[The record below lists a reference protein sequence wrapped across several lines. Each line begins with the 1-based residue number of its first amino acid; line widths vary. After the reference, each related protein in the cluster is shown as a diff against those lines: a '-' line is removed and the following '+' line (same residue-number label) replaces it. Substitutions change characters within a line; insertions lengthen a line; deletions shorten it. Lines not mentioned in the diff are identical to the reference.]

1 MYYIKYLV
9 FIITFFLLQNSILH
23 AEKIVYLNIE
33 KIMKTSKAGK
43 SIIKRINQ
51 TNEENLKKFKKIEE
65 DLKNDEQDLIA
76 KKNILSEEEFKK
88 KFDLLKKKI
97 NDYKILR
104 QNSIQ
109 DITTKRRNAS
119 SEFFKKINPILGKYA
134 ADNDISFIL
143 QKKNIIMG
151 KTELDITDDVL
162 KIIDK
167 EVSKIKFE

>member
-1 MYYIKYLV
+1 MNYIKYLTLIIV
-9 FIITFFLLQNSILH
+9 FFFLQNSHLL
-23 AEKIVYLNIE
+23 AEKIVYLNMEI
-33 KIMKTSKAGK
+33 IMKTSKVGK
-43 SIIKRINQ
+43 SIIKKINE
-51 TNEENLKKFKKIEE
+51 TNEKNLNKFKKIEE

-109 DITTKRRNAS
+109 DITNKRRNAS

-134 ADNDISFIL
+134 TDNDISFIL

-151 KTELDITDDVL
+151 KTEFDITKDIL
-162 KIIDK
+162 KIVDNEI
-167 EVSKIKFE
+167 SKIKFE

>member
-1 MYYIKYLV
+1 MYYIKYLA
-9 FIITFFLLQNSILH
+9 IIIAFLLLQSPKLL

-33 KIMKTSKAGK
+33 KIMKTSKAGQ
-43 SIIKRINQ
+43 SIIKKINE
-51 TNEENLKKFKKIEE
+51 TNQKNLKKFKKIEE
-65 DLKNDEQDLIA
+65 DLKNNEQDLIA

-88 KFDLLKKKI
+88 KFDSLNKKI

-109 DITTKRRNAS
+109 DITIKRKNAS

-134 ADNDISFIL
+134 TDNEISFIL

-151 KTELDITDDVL
+151 KTELDITDDIL
-162 KIIDK
+162 KIVDN

>member
-1 MYYIKYLV
+1 MHYIKYLT
-9 FIITFFLLQNSILH
+9 FIVIFFLLQNSNLF
-23 AEKIVYLNIE
+23 AQKIVYLNIE
-33 KIMKTSKAGK
+33 EIMKTSKAGK
-43 SIIKRINQ
+43 SIIKKINE
-51 TNEENLKKFKKIEE
+51 TNEKNLKNFNKIEK
-65 DLKNDEQDLIA
+65 DLKNDEQDLIT
-76 KKNILSEEEFKK
+76 KKNILNEEEFKK

-104 QNSIQ
+104 QNTIQ

-134 ADNDISFIL
+134 TENDISFIL

>member
-1 MYYIKYLV
+1 MYYIKYLT
-9 FIITFFLLQNSILH
+9 FIVAFFLLQNSNLL
-23 AEKIVYLNIE
+23 AEKIVYLNME

-43 SIIKRINQ
+43 SIIKKINE
-51 TNEENLKKFKKIEE
+51 TNEENLKRFKKIEE

-109 DITTKRRNAS
+109 EITTKRRNAS
-119 SEFFKKINPILGKYA
+119 SQFFKKINPILGKYA
-134 ADNDISFIL
+134 TDNEISFIL

-151 KTELDITDDVL
+151 KTELDITDDIL
-162 KIIDK
+162 KIVDNQIV
-167 EVSKIKFE
+167 EL

>member
-1 MYYIKYLV
+1 MYYIKYLA
-9 FIITFFLLQNSILH
+9 FIICFFFIQSSYLF

-43 SIIKRINQ
+43 SIIDKINQ

-134 ADNDISFIL
+134 ADNNISFIL

-162 KIIDK
+162 TIIDK
-167 EVSKIKFE
+167 EVSKIKF

>member
-1 MYYIKYLV
+1 MRYFNYLSIFV
-9 FIITFFLLQNSILH
+9 IFFSFQSSNLL
-23 AEKIVYLNIE
+23 ADKIVYLNIE

-43 SIIKRINQ
+43 SIIEKINE
-51 TNEENLKKFKKIEE
+51 TNKKNIDKFKKIEE
-65 DLKNDEQDLIA
+65 ELKNDEQDLIT

-97 NDYKILR
+97 NNYKTLR

-109 DITTKRRNAS
+109 DITIKRRKAS

-134 ADNDISFIL
+134 SDNEISFIL

>member
-1 MYYIKYLV
+1 MHYIKYLT
-9 FIITFFLLQNSILH
+9 IIILFFLLQNSNLL
-23 AEKIVYLNIE
+23 AEKIVYLNME

-43 SIIKRINQ
+43 SVIKKINE
-51 TNEENLKKFKKIEE
+51 TNQKNLKKFKKIEE

-76 KKNILSEEEFKK
+76 KKNILNEEEFKK

-104 QNSIQ
+104 QKTIQ

-119 SEFFKKINPILGKYA
+119 SEFFKQINPILGKYA
-134 ADNDISFIL
+134 SDNDISFIL

-151 KTELDITDDVL
+151 KTELDITDDIL
-162 KIIDK
+162 KIVDNEI
-167 EVSKIKFE
+167 SKIKFE

>member
-1 MYYIKYLV
+1 MYYIKYLT
-9 FIITFFLLQNSILH
+9 FIIAFFLLQNSNLL
-23 AEKIVYLNIE
+23 AEKIVYLNME
-33 KIMKTSKAGK
+33 KIMKTSKPGK
-43 SIIKRINQ
+43 SIILKINE
-51 TNEENLKKFKKIEE
+51 TKEKNLKKFKKIEE
-65 DLKNDEQDLIA
+65 DLKKDEEDLIA
-76 KKNILSEEEFKK
+76 KKNILSEEEFQK

-119 SEFFKKINPILGKYA
+119 TEFFKQINPILGKYA
-134 ADNDISFIL
+134 SDNEISFIL

-151 KTELDITDDVL
+151 KTELDITDDIL

>member
-9 FIITFFLLQNSILH
+9 LVIIFILLQNSNLF

-43 SIIKRINQ
+43 SIIKKINQ
-51 TNEENLKKFKKIEE
+51 TNEDNLKKLKKIEE
-65 DLKNDEQDLIA
+65 NLKNDEQDLIS
-76 KKNILSEEEFKK
+76 KKNILNEEEFKK

-109 DITTKRRNAS
+109 DITSKRRKAS

-134 ADNDISFIL
+134 TENDISFIL

>member
-1 MYYIKYLV
+1 MNYIKYLT
-9 FIITFFLLQNSILH
+9 FIIVFFFLQNSHLL
-23 AEKIVYLNIE
+23 AEKIVYLNMEI
-33 KIMKTSKAGK
+33 IMKTSKVGK
-43 SIIKRINQ
+43 SIIKKINE
-51 TNEENLKKFKKIEE
+51 TNEKNLNKFKKIEE

-134 ADNDISFIL
+134 TDNDISFIL

-151 KTELDITDDVL
+151 KTEFDITKDIL
-162 KIIDK
+162 KIVDNEI
-167 EVSKIKFE
+167 SKIKFE